1 VSCEI
6 KKLSPTE
13 IKGEDALKLEN
24 QLCFP
29 LYAAARKV
37 TGAYTHFL
45 KPLGITYTQ
54 YIVLMVLWEKDDI
67 TVSELGKKLYL
78 DSGTLTPLLK
88 KMEKEGFL
96 TRKRSA
102 EDERRVE
109 IKLTRKGRD
118 LKKKAIDVPK
128 NVGEC
133 IKGKLSEK
141 DAKALYELL
150 YKML

>member
-1 VSCEI
+1 MSCEI
-6 KKLSPTE
+6 KKLSPAD

-37 TGAYTHFL
+37 TGAYTPFL
-45 KPLGITYTQ
+45 KPFGITYTQ
-54 YIVLMVLWEKDDI
+54 YIVFMVLWEKDDI

-109 IKLTRKGRD
+109 IKLTKKGRD

>member
-1 VSCEI
+1 MSCEI
-6 KKLSPTE
+6 KKLSPNE

-37 TGAYTHFL
+37 TGAYTPFL

-54 YIVLMVLWEKDDI
+54 YIVFMVLWEKDDI

-96 TRKRSA
+96 TRKRST

-109 IKLTRKGRD
+109 IKLTKKGRD

>member
-6 KKLSPTE
+6 KKLSPAD

-37 TGAYTHFL
+37 TGAYTPFL
-45 KPLGITYTQ
+45 KPFGITYTQ
-54 YIVLMVLWEKDDI
+54 YIVFMVLWEKDDI

-109 IKLTRKGRD
+109 IKLTKKGRD

>member
-1 VSCEI
+1 M
-6 KKLSPTE
+6 
-13 IKGEDALKLEN
+13 
-24 QLCFP
+24 
-29 LYAAARKV
+29 
-37 TGAYTHFL
+37 TGAYTPFL

-54 YIVLMVLWEKDDI
+54 YIVFMVLWEKDDI

-109 IKLTRKGRD
+109 IKLTKKGRD

-141 DAKALYELL
+141 DAKSLYELL